1 MLSFRR
7 VNNSNTSCE
16 KHLYRGENSPGYN
29 RKYKFYLGF
38 WYTLVT
44 PAVRMWVQEDQEFNV
59 ILKLHSK
66 LDGSPSFI
74 KLSLKKWKQK
84 SKSQQQNT
92 DCFRH
97 IALTSILSI
106 WWRSPWGVGTVLCV
120 EDKVLERTYDT
131 GL

>member
-66 LDGSPSFI
+66 LDGSPGYI
-74 KLSLKKWKQK
+74 KLSLKNENKKIK
-84 SKSQQQNT
+84 TNNRT
-92 DCFRH
+92 
-97 IALTSILSI
+97 LSASRI
-106 WWRSPWGVGTVLCV
+106 ICIN
-120 EDKVLERTYDT
+120 
-131 GL
+131 